1 MTEDNQN
8 NFPSLW
14 STQLI
19 FFSFVLEIFSFRGWK
34 LQMVPYFHLTYSVFS
49 VNFGRMWFIFP
60 MTAYKEMYY
69 FTLLINSALFDEKNI
84 LINTCN
90 WEIREVIWNN
100 CQLNRDKAI
109 FLFNQFESNM
119 LDIRKMSQ
127 IITSQLNSG
136 FIYSIISILTYWKIA
151 KCHILSYKTSVV
163 RRWSFMVWQQGSDI
177 SYYRQWVS
185 EWCLTT
191 HILAISWRIS
201 EHVTFN
207 EMMIM
212 SVLY

>member
-109 FLFNQFESNM
+109 FFFIQSIRIQHAGYSQNVTNYHKSIKQRFYLFNHFDSN
-119 LDIRKMSQ
+119 LLENREMSH
-127 IITSQLNSG
+127 II
-136 FIYSIISILTYWKIA
+136 I
-151 KCHILSYKTSVV
+151 
-163 RRWSFMVWQQGSDI
+163 
-177 SYYRQWVS
+177 
-185 EWCLTT
+185 
-191 HILAISWRIS
+191 
-201 EHVTFN
+201 
-207 EMMIM
+207 
-212 SVLY
+212 